1 MDRSIAEGRTDNG
14 RPSPPREASLD
25 RRATAAIGLVVVLAL
40 FVLYVNS
47 NSQRWNL
54 YNHFVW
60 QASAWLE
67 GETAIRYPVL
77 PNDGLGA
84 HNEFFQDVMPIE
96 RPDGAP
102 SGRALIPFPPLPAL
116 VVLPAVAIWGFATDS
131 QLLASFLGAIVVG
144 VAYWMLG
151 RLPVGLWVRLG
162 ATLFLGVGTVIWYAS
177 MLGTTWYLAH
187 LVATGL
193 MLAAIGIA
201 LGADPVATSP
211 EAAVEGEDDWYP
223 EGDEGPLLGAL
234 ARPWALIDSR
244 QVLAGLLLG
253 LACGARLTALFGVPL
268 LVFVGGGGSWRRR
281 IVSTGLGLAIPLA
294 GLAAYNVLSTGHL
307 FSPVYEYLYR
317 LEAGFYTFLNYNL
330 DWAIEDPRYI
340 PQNLGIA
347 LLGVPEILPPCEPGA
362 VRGWFDPACPYAVP
376 KDVGMSVLLTSP
388 AWLLAIPAIRLYGR
402 SRIVTGAAIA
412 IAAIGFVNLMH
423 FSQGWVQFGYRFS
436 NDLAPF
442 ALVLLAVGLER
453 LGGLRLSTVA
463 LIGASIAIN
472 WWGVIWGVTL
482 GW

>member
-1 MDRSIAEGRTDNG
+1 VDRSIAQGHARDG
-14 RPSPPREASLD
+14 RPFPAREAGLD

-40 FVLYVNS
+40 LGLYVYS

-96 RPDGAP
+96 RADGSP

-131 QLLASFLGAIVVG
+131 QLLCSLLGALVVG
-144 VAYWMLG
+144 IAYWTLG
-151 RLPVGLWVRLG
+151 RLPIRFSVRL
-162 ATLFLGVGTVIWYAS
+162 ATTLFLGVGTVIWYAS

-193 MLAAIGIA
+193 MLGAVGLA
-201 LGADPVATSP
+201 LGGDPVATSP
-211 EAAVEGEDDWYP
+211 EAALEGEDDWYP
-223 EGDEGPLLGAL
+223 EADERPLLEAL
-234 ARPWALIDSR
+234 RRPWTLLDWK
-244 QVLAGLLLG
+244 QVAAGMLLG
-253 LACGARLTALFGVPL
+253 LACGARLTAIFGAPL

-281 IVSTGLGLAIPLA
+281 VASTGLGLAIPLA
-294 GLAAYNVLSTGHL
+294 VLVAYNLASTGHL

-347 LLGVPEILPPCEPGA
+347 LLGTPDFLPACDPGA
-362 VRGWFDPACPYAVP
+362 IRGWFDPGCPYVVP

-388 AWLLAIPAIRLYGR
+388 GWLLVIPALRLYGR
-402 SRIVTGAAIA
+402 SRIMTGAAIA
-412 IAAIGFVNLMH
+412 TAAIAFVNLMH

-442 ALVLLAVGLER
+442 AILLVALGLER
-453 LGGLRLSTVA
+453 LGGLRPVA
-463 LIGASIAIN
+463 VGLIAASIVVN